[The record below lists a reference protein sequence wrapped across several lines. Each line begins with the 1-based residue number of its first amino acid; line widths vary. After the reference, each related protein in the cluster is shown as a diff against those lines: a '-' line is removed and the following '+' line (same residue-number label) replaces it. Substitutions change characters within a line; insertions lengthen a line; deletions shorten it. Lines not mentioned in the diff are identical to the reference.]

1 MCFENGTSCLIVLWW
16 PSSSML
22 ILVDLNR
29 ASVASSFPS
38 GIHFNSPRGT
48 VLPKSFVCFI
58 IFTSNCCAYLSDS
71 ICRTFF
77 SFCIRSSRCSYSSS
91 SSSSPSSFVTLIILE
106 VPFCSTTTVSSL
118 IGGLNLSCLGIV
130 KFLVTFTQTKSCLG
144 LYAIPLGIVR
154 SFSRKSCSNFLLVR
168 GTDLN
173 DVNQPFYLL
182 KSFFDLIELR
192 SRLFQYRNEF
202 SMMPCW

>member
-1 MCFENGTSCLIVLWW
+1 MPDTSQISFLGMCFENGTSCLIVLWW

-58 IFTSNCCAYLSDS
+58 FFTSSCCEFVSDS

-77 SFCIRSSRCSYSSS
+77 SFCIRCSRCSYSSS

-130 KFLVTFTQTKSCLG
+130 KFLVTYT
-144 LYAIPLGIVR
+144 
-154 SFSRKSCSNFLLVR
+154 
-168 GTDLN
+168 
-173 DVNQPFYLL
+173 
-182 KSFFDLIELR
+182 
-192 SRLFQYRNEF
+192 
-202 SMMPCW
+202 